1 MNLPHGEALRFA
13 KEVIRRDMDT
23 ATVLCEFRE
32 IPTLPMFIEAAA
44 QSSAAFAPS
53 APSDEVLIGFLV
65 MSREV
70 KLLAPLQ
77 EKCYHFKITREVE
90 IGTMKK
96 FFFEAFDKQESIK
109 YVSGSLTIVTQE

>member
-13 KEVIRRDMDT
+13 KEVIRKELNS
-23 ATVLCEFRE
+23 ATVLCEFKE

-53 APSDEVLIGFLV
+53 DEALIGFLV

-77 EKCYHFKITREVE
+77 EKSYHIKITHEAE

-96 FFFEAFDKQESIK
+96 FFFEAFDREEDVK
-109 YVSGSLTIVTQE
+109 YVSGSLTIVIEEQE

>member
-13 KEVIRRDMDT
+13 KEVIKKDVDT
-23 ATVLCEFRE
+23 ATVLCEFGE
-32 IPTLPMFIEAAA
+32 IPILPMFIEAAA
-44 QSSAAFAPS
+44 QASAAF

-65 MSREV
+65 ISREV

-77 EKCYHFKITREVE
+77 EKSYHIKITREAE

-96 FFFEAFDKQESIK
+96 FYFEAFDRQEHVK
-109 YVSGSLTIVTQE
+109 YVSGSLTIVTES

>member
-13 KEVIRRDMDT
+13 KEVIKKELNS

-44 QSSAAFAPS
+44 QSTAAL
-53 APSDEVLIGFLV
+53 APSDEALIGFLV

-70 KLLAPLQ
+70 KLIVPLQ
-77 EKCYHFKITREVE
+77 EKQYHLKISRETE

-96 FFFEAFDKQESIK
+96 FFFEAFDRQESVK
-109 YVSGSLTIVTQE
+109 YVSGNITILIP